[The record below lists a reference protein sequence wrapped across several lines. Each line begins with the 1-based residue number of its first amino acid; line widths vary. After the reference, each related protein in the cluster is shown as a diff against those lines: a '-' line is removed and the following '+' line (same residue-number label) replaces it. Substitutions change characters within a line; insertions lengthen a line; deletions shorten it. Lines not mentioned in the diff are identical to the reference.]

1 MDDKKGVFM
10 SSLYK
15 QRDTWYLN
23 LSIYKKRMRISLRTA
38 NLSTARKLAKQIKP
52 DLIKNMLTS
61 GKPVWAPDVGEA
73 RILSMF
79 LSTSHEWKDS
89 TREIYRQKMVG

>member
-1 MDDKKGVFM
+1 M

-52 DLIKNMLTS
+52 NLIKNLLTS
-61 GKPVWAPDVGEA
+61 GKPAWEPDTPQRLVDGGG
-73 RILSMF
+73 R
-79 LSTSHEWKDS
+79 
-89 TREIYRQKMVG
+89 